1 MPSPAAALRVNIP
14 PMRMYLANISVD
26 LWPVWRMMSR
36 LLTPFMAAW
45 ATRGNDPANV
55 SGYKRGLRLMR
66 EFVAVMS
73 LLICLF
79 CSVSFAIG
87 SCLLRLV
94 RGVQAHVGQD
104 TF

>member
-1 MPSPAAALRVNIP
+1 MG
-14 PMRMYLANISVD
+14 D
-26 LWPVWRMMSR
+26 
-36 LLTPFMAAW
+36 
-45 ATRGNDPANV
+45 
-55 SGYKRGLRLMR
+55 
-66 EFVAVMS
+66 FVAVKS

-94 RGVQAHVGQD
+94 RGAQAHVGQE

>member
-1 MPSPAAALRVNIP
+1 VNTSPWSAIRCF
-14 PMRMYLANISVD
+14 D
-26 LWPVWRMMSR
+26 LV
-36 LLTPFMAAW
+36 
-45 ATRGNDPANV
+45 
-55 SGYKRGLRLMR
+55 RLMR

-94 RGVQAHVGQD
+94 RGAQAHVGQY